1 MTRSTKDTLFGGNL
15 YLVSATKDQK
25 CAALEKPGRK
35 GLPRG
40 QNTRSEL
47 GVALAD
53 NAYRDVD
60 ALIEVLPGE
69 SMGTDHVTE
78 FVLRVTL
85 GGRRDAF
92 IQLLPHG
99 FLLFVMHK
107 GFLSQGHRV

>member
-1 MTRSTKDTLFGGNL
+1 MTRSTKDTLSGANL
-15 YLVSATKDQK
+15 YLMSATKDQK
-25 CAALEKPGRK
+25 CAALERGRK
-35 GLPRG
+35 GLSRW

-47 GVALAD
+47 GVALGD

-92 IQLLPHG
+92 I
-99 FLLFVMHK
+99 
-107 GFLSQGHRV
+107 